1 MIPIYRAK
9 KIDSDKYVKG
19 CLVRAD
25 DYDADVDEDQVI
37 YFIME
42 KMENYR
48 TSEIWDFVQNSRI
61 DPATLSIHFPDMIDN
76 DKNKLFA
83 SLKVKKGASKVLIK
97 FNEDFSND
105 CVTVDEGSFIE
116 CFIKFENG
124 GLFFEE
130 QDSTWYYLD
139 DILNLDCEITE
150 IGIEE

>member
-9 KIDSDKYVKG
+9 KIDSDEYVIG
-19 CLVRAD
+19 
-25 DYDADVDEDQVI
+25 YYVDTVD
-37 YFIME
+37 FIGKTLKNKNGYISYQGE
-42 KMENYR
+42 WK
-48 TSEIWDFVQNSRI
+48 II
-61 DPATLSIHFPDMIDN
+61 DKSTLAIHFPFMIDN

-83 SLKVKKGASKVLIK
+83 SLKGKKGASKVLIK

>member
-1 MIPIYRAK
+1 MIPEFRAK
-9 KIDSDKYVKG
+9 KVDSDEYIVGLYSNTFFMCCGDNYGHYISHKK
-19 CLVRAD
+19 LNIFDREITTQEEI
-25 DYDADVDEDQVI
+25 DV
-37 YFIME
+37 
-42 KMENYR
+42 
-48 TSEIWDFVQNSRI
+48 S
-61 DPATLSIHFPDMIDN
+61 TLAIHFPFMIDN

-83 SLKVKKGASKVLIK
+83 SLKGKKGASKVLIK

-116 CFIKFENG
+116 CFIKFEDG

-130 QDSTWYYLD
+130 QDSTWYYLN